1 MKAFCFNLRLESRLA
16 LAGLCALGTLTLAG
30 CGKSDSSANPL
41 AAPAMPPK
49 SVSVATAIT
58 RDVPQYLDA
67 DGQITALQS
76 VNIVSQVEGQIVEM
90 PFQQGSLVKK
100 DDKLAVI
107 FQEPFIAA
115 VKKAEGQV
123 VSDQANLS
131 LAESTFE
138 RNKALL
144 PEKLISQQQYDT
156 YAAQVDSLKGQLQVD
171 EALLD
176 TAKVNLKFTEI
187 TAPVDGM
194 VGTYRINVGNVVKVN
209 DLPITT
215 IQTMDPIYADFVI
228 SESDFPLLRQRFD
241 GNGGKL
247 TVHVTSLSDAKAQVD
262 GELSILGNAVGSSTG
277 TVPLRAT
284 LPNDN
289 RQFWPNQPV
298 HVRILLKTIP
308 DTVLIPES
316 AVMLSQQGEFVFV
329 VAPAAKAGDL
339 PTAEMRIVTSGQTQE
354 DGTKVITSG
363 LKPGE
368 QVVVEGQVF
377 LAPTMPLM
385 ITTLDGKPIAAAP
398 ASANV
403 TAAPAASST
412 TK

>member
-1 MKAFCFNLRLESRLA
+1 MKASRCTFPLACRRLA
-16 LAGLCALGTLTLAG
+16 VGLLTVGLLALAG
-30 CGKSDSSANPL
+30 CGKPSADAL

-49 SVSVATAIT
+49 SVSVATAIA

-67 DGQITALQS
+67 DGQITAFQS

-90 PFQQGSLVKK
+90 PFQQGAMVKK
-100 DDKLAVI
+100 GDKLAVI
-107 FQEPFIAA
+107 FQEPFTAA

-176 TAKVNLKFTEI
+176 TANVNLKYTEI

-241 GNGGKL
+241 SNGGKL
-247 TVHVTSLSDAKAQVD
+247 SVHVASLSDAKAQVD
-262 GELSILGNAVGSSTG
+262 GDLSILGNAVGSTTG

-284 LPNDN
+284 LPNEN

-298 HVRILLKTIP
+298 HVRILLNTIP
-308 DTVLIPES
+308 NAVLVPES
-316 AVMLSQQGEFVFV
+316 AVMMSQQGEFVFV
-329 VAPAAKAGDL
+329 VATAAKAGDL
-339 PTAEMRIVTSGQTQE
+339 PTAEMRIVQTGQTQE
-354 DGTKVITSG
+354 DGTKVISSG

-377 LAPTMPLM
+377 LAPTMPL
-385 ITTLDGKPIAAAP
+385 IVVTLDGKPTAAAP
-398 ASANV
+398 SASG
-403 TAAPAASST
+403 APAPAGSSA